1 MPIYF
6 RTTPANEPFTFDSV
20 GNNWDQMRIVRPF
33 GHPAY
38 HYLQTEEGCGQ
49 IEIQGKKYILNEGEG
64 VLLAPGISHSY
75 KKISEMWTTSFITI
89 TGRMESQ
96 IAGILENRKIIFI
109 KKEQGERIAV
119 IINDII
125 TKHRSLPAATKSLSV
140 ECYRLL
146 MEFVDGVYTDNLA
159 DNPLY
164 LKYVAPVIKE
174 IETSYASGLT
184 VQELSSKVY
193 ITPQYLSKLF
203 RRFLGCSAYEYLTNY
218 RISKAKE
225 LLRGRYR
232 MEIQS
237 IAGQVG
243 FEDSSHFIAMF
254 KKQTGVT
261 PYQFRKM
268 WL

>member
-1 MPIYF
+1 
-6 RTTPANEPFTFDSV
+6 
-20 GNNWDQMRIVRPF
+20 
-33 GHPAY
+33 
-38 HYLQTEEGCGQ
+38 
-49 IEIQGKKYILNEGEG
+49 
-64 VLLAPGISHSY
+64 
-75 KKISEMWTTSFITI
+75 
-89 TGRMESQ
+89 
-96 IAGILENRKIIFI
+96 
-109 KKEQGERIAV
+109 
-119 IINDII
+119 
-125 TKHRSLPAATKSLSV
+125 
-140 ECYRLL
+140 
-146 MEFVDGVYTDNLA
+146 MEFVDGVYA
-159 DNPLY
+159 DDVANNPLY
-164 LKYVAPVIKE
+164 LKYVAPVIRE

-225 LLRGRYR
+225 LLQGRYR

-261 PYQFRKM
+261 PY
-268 WL
+268 